1 MLFLL
6 EKPFP
11 HPIYELS
18 ALKGQVDRNAAEVSG
33 HNFLNILLY
42 IEDMT
47 MRTIDLSPL
56 YRSFIGS
63 DHLASLIDAASRAEK
78 QSTYP
83 PYNIELL
90 DDDKYRVTMAVAG
103 FSKEDV
109 TIEVQENTLTI
120 TGKKATEDKEATERK
135 FLHKGISERNFER
148 KFQLGDH
155 VKVLAA
161 DMENGLLHIDMERVI
176 PEAKK
181 PRQIE
186 IGSRLL
192 ENN

>member
-1 MLFLL
+1 
-6 EKPFP
+6 
-11 HPIYELS
+11 
-18 ALKGQVDRNAAEVSG
+18 
-33 HNFLNILLY
+33 
-42 IEDMT
+42 

-63 DHLASLIDAASRAEK
+63 DHLASLVDAATRSEK
-78 QSTYP
+78 QSSYP

-90 DDDKYRVTMAVAG
+90 GEDKYRITMAIAG
-103 FSKEDV
+103 FSQDNV
-109 TIEVQENTLTI
+109 NIEVQENTLTI
-120 TGKKATEDKEATERK
+120 TGKKDTEEQEGSERK
-135 FLHKGISERNFER
+135 YLHKGISERNFER

-161 DMENGLLHIDMERVI
+161 DMEHGLLHIDMERVI

-186 IGSRLL
+186 IGSRLI
-192 ENN
+192 ENK

>member
-1 MLFLL
+1 
-6 EKPFP
+6 
-11 HPIYELS
+11 
-18 ALKGQVDRNAAEVSG
+18 
-33 HNFLNILLY
+33 
-42 IEDMT
+42 

-63 DHLASLIDAASRAEK
+63 DHLAQMIDAAARNEK
-78 QSTYP
+78 QSSYP

-90 DDDKYRVTMAVAG
+90 GEDKYQITMAIAG
-103 FSKEDV
+103 FGEDDV
-109 TIEVQENTLTI
+109 TIEVQENTLTV
-120 TGKKATEDKEATERK
+120 TGKRKSEDNENRK

-155 VKVLAA
+155 VKVLSA
-161 DMENGLLHIDMERVI
+161 DLQNGLLSIDLERVI

-181 PRQIE
+181 PRRIE

-192 ENN
+192 ES